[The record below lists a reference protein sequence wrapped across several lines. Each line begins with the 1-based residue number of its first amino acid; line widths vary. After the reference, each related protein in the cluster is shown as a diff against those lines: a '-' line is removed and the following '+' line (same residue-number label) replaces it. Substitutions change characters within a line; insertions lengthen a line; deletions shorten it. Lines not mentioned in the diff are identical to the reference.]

1 MFGFKKDDFS
11 QKAITKA
18 WRFRELIK
26 AVTHY
31 QLEEVESSDERDMG
45 ESEGLGP
52 ACISWISVNF
62 KISMRGRLTN
72 GERCFS
78 LLDE

>member
-18 WRFRELIK
+18 WRFQELIK

-31 QLEEVESSDERDMG
+31 QLQEVESSERDMG
-45 ESEGLGP
+45 KAKDWAPLASRESQ
-52 ACISWISVNF
+52 
-62 KISMRGRLTN
+62 
-72 GERCFS
+72 
-78 LLDE
+78 

>member
-11 QKAITKA
+11 QKATTKA
-18 WRFRELIK
+18 WRFQELIK

-31 QLEEVESSDERDMG
+31 QLQEVESSERDMG
-45 ESEGLGP
+45 KAKDWAPL
-52 ACISWISVNF
+52 AYISWISVNF

-72 GERCFS
+72 GERC
-78 LLDE
+78 

>member
-45 ESEGLGP
+45 KAKDLAPLASHESQ
-52 ACISWISVNF
+52 
-62 KISMRGRLTN
+62 
-72 GERCFS
+72 
-78 LLDE
+78 